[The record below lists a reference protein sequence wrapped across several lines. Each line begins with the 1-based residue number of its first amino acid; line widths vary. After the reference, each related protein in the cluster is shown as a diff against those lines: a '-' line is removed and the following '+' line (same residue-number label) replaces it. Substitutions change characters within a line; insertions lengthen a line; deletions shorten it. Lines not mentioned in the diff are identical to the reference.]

1 MHIPADAII
10 VRAKLTRYLLV
21 YKEADDKSGFLA
33 LAGFTLENV
42 EDLEQALREHI
53 RTNEAQLD
61 RENEFGKFYEVVGEL
76 VGTEDRRLN
85 VVTIWLLD
93 SEGQYRFITLKPR
106 RV

>member
-10 VRAKLTRYLLV
+10 VRAKLTHYLLV

-53 RTNEAQLD
+53 RTYEARLD

-76 VGTEDRRLN
+76 VGTQGRRLN
-85 VVTIWLLD
+85 IVTIWLLD
-93 SEGQYRFITLKPR
+93 NEEQYRFITLKPR